1 MSCTGPE
8 SRVSPADIDL
18 IREGA
23 EERRKLIDMVISQSD
38 PRYLDALIRYGRAL
52 EQRNQSSSR
61 VMSMASVT
69 PVKLLQKLRVC
80 IASSKLLLPMPL
92 LPSSPLILDEN
103 SRRARLIFLK
113 LSIESDGHS
122 SRV

>member
-1 MSCTGPE
+1 
-8 SRVSPADIDL
+8 
-18 IREGA
+18 
-23 EERRKLIDMVISQSD
+23 
-38 PRYLDALIRYGRAL
+38 
-52 EQRNQSSSR
+52 
-61 VMSMASVT
+61 MASVT

-113 LSIESDGHS
+113 LSIESDVSCISDAKLRKKTETPHSGLVTDRSCFNGLSLMPQSTLSVRGHILRMAANARRDRPRS
-122 SRV
+122 MANELK